1 MGPLPYVINGEVSS
15 TRLRSKTIALARG
28 TYLCLGIVN
37 SVSAPYILSPT
48 AGNWK
53 GKAGFLTAGLS
64 LLSFAWAYFRLPET
78 GQRTFEELDI
88 LFAEKHITARTFKK
102 AVITRDGGRIIVTGP
117 HVRADH

>member
-28 TYLCLGIVN
+28 TYLVLNIIN
-37 SVSAPYILSPT
+37 SAVAPYILNPT

-53 GKAGFLTAGLS
+53 GKTGFLTAGLS
-64 LLSFAWAYFRLPET
+64 ILSLVWAYFRLPET

-88 LFAEKHITARTFKK
+88 LFAEKHITARNFKQ
-102 AVITRDGGRIIVTGP
+102 AVITRDGDTIAVSGP
-117 HVRADH
+117 HVRSG

>member
-1 MGPLPYVINGEVSS
+1 MINGEVSS

-28 TYLCLGIVN
+28 TYLLGNIVN
-37 SVSAPYILSPT
+37 AAVAPYILNPT

-53 GKAGFLTAGLS
+53 GKTGFLTAGLT
-64 LLSFAWAYFRLPET
+64 LLSLIWAYFRLPET

-102 AVITRDGGRIIVTGP
+102 AVILRERDAITVAGP
-117 HVRADH
+117 HVRAA